1 MAEKSCYD
9 LHLRDAWCLEY
20 FFSKIQ
26 KLNKVPRWYA
36 IPIQSHMSYKFEKP
50 FLHMQLVFSLSF
62 VKLLWP
68 FVRITSYAQDQ
79 DHVHVH
85 SHAIL
90 LHLEDSK
97 YIPHPSTNKTPRC
110 AMFISLQSYHHNVWA
125 IQKEIKDAYP
135 KKVCHMPTRHVKKK
149 RKDAYPKKVCHTPT
163 RCVKKKRE
171 RKRKYSPY
179 QKHYKGNR
187 IHVKEFSSIIHQ
199 KISTH
204 LHILIKAYDLFLLW
218 IRSLT

>member
-9 LHLRDAWCLEY
+9 LRLRDAWYLEY

-26 KLNKVPRWYA
+26 KYSSSV
-36 IPIQSHMSYKFEKP
+36 ICISHPKP
-50 FLHMQLVFSLSF
+50 YELQVWKAFLHMQLVFSLSF

-68 FVRITSYAQDQ
+68 FERITSYAHDQ

-97 YIPHPSTNKTPRC
+97 YIHPPTNKTPC
-110 AMFISLQSYHHNVWA
+110 CTMSISLQSYNHVWA
-125 IQKEIKDAYP
+125 MQKEEIKDAYP

-149 RKDAYPKKVCHTPT
+149 RK
-163 RCVKKKRE
+163 
-171 RKRKYSPY
+171 RKYSPY
-179 QKHYKGNR
+179 QKNIQGRGNSYKG
-187 IHVKEFSSIIHQ
+187 VSSTIHQ
-199 KISTH
+199 KYPHTCTSWSRLMTCFSFGSGLWLSKMWKAGCLYILHTYRSTKKSH
-204 LHILIKAYDLFLLW
+204 
-218 IRSLT
+218 

>member
-1 MAEKSCYD
+1 
-9 LHLRDAWCLEY
+9 
-20 FFSKIQ
+20 
-26 KLNKVPRWYA
+26 
-36 IPIQSHMSYKFEKP
+36 
-50 FLHMQLVFSLSF
+50 MQLVFSLSF

-68 FVRITSYAQDQ
+68 FVRITSYAHDQ

-97 YIPHPSTNKTPRC
+97 YIPHQSTNKTPRC

-163 RCVKKKRE
+163 RCVNKKRE
-171 RKRKYSPY
+171 REKENIAHTKNITREREFIKEVL
-179 QKHYKGNR
+179 
-187 IHVKEFSSIIHQ
+187 IHHPPKL
-199 KISTH
+199 STH

-218 IRSLT
+218 IQSLT